1 MTSVDS
7 ISKISQ
13 KEFITKYQ
21 KPGLPVVVRNITNT
35 WTSKIDFTPQF
46 FREKFGNCVTNFEGK
61 EYSMSE
67 IMDITE
73 KSTVENPA
81 PYPMKFNLLTQLRDI
96 LPLMKPLHF
105 NIAQPN
111 WIYSKLFPKNKMGN
125 SIDLFI
131 GGPGNRYTIH
141 KDAYDVH
148 AWLIQLYG
156 EKEVIIFPR
165 EQEALMYRGKTG
177 MESFQSPIDIS
188 NPDYEKYPK
197 FKEATPLKVTLKA
210 GDAIYIPNGVWHTTQ
225 ANRHNISII
234 VDQINSSNFKD
245 WRNDVYHY
253 RKEYSKVKAV
263 IDYSAAVLI
272 GNTCKLGNFLGLK
285 F

>member
-1 MTSVDS
+1 MTTVDS
-7 ISKISQ
+7 ISNISQ
-13 KEFITKYQ
+13 REFITKYQ
-21 KPGLPVVVRNITNT
+21 KPGLPVVIRNITST

-46 FREKFGNCVTNFEGK
+46 FKENFGKHITNFEGK
-61 EYSMSE
+61 KYTMSE

-73 KSTVENPA
+73 QSTVENPA
-81 PYPMKFNLLTQLRDI
+81 PYPMKFNLLTQLKDI
-96 LPLMKPLHF
+96 LPLIKPLHF

-148 AWLIQLYG
+148 AWLVQLYG

-177 MESFQSPIDIS
+177 MGSFQSPIDIS

-197 FKEATPLKVTLKA
+197 FKEATPFKVTLKA

-225 ANRHNISII
+225 ATKHNISII
-234 VDQINSSNFKD
+234 VDQINSSNFKA
-245 WRNDVYHY
+245 WRNDVYNY
-253 RKEYSKVKAV
+253 RKEYSIVKAV
-263 IDYSAAVLI
+263 IDYSAAVII
-272 GNTCKLGNFLGLK
+272 GYTCKLGNFLGVK